1 VTELGAQDVPL
12 GGIQPLPE
20 IKRDDSGK
28 MYSDSAAAVAIAG
41 MADSELVRRLVRLE
55 GCYQALTDTFE
66 SRVAWEPNMF
76 ARRNTVIRKL
86 VAIREIHGEVVDAIR
101 AQVAELAL
109 AHQALLSEVNQAGIR
124 QSFMLEHDRM
134 AADLR
139 SLRQFLKE
147 RFGSD
152 MEKAELLN
160 TPLLEV
166 AKQIMLRDR

>member
-1 VTELGAQDVPL
+1 
-12 GGIQPLPE
+12 
-20 IKRDDSGK
+20 
-28 MYSDSAAAVAIAG
+28 
-41 MADSELVRRLVRLE
+41 MASTAVRRVQSIV
-55 GCYQALTDTFE
+55 QAAEMINET
-66 SRVAWEPNMF
+66 A
-76 ARRNTVIRKL
+76 
-86 VAIREIHGEVVDAIR
+86 R

-139 SLRQFLKE
+139 SLRGFLKE
-147 RFGSD
+147 RFGAD

-166 AKQIMLRDR
+166 AKQIMLRDK